1 MKKIIGS
8 LGCGVILIT
17 SSVYGAVFFYQEP
30 GQYVMAQAKPVQY
43 VTAQTTNSEPAVKP
57 VLDIRGIKEIQSIPV
72 GEMREYFLKGD
83 IEELGLEGWIPLE
96 VILESIANLALMQMG
111 LGEQVQWSIYR
122 EENPL
127 SYGTFGWALQEILGV
142 DPERDFGLTVE
153 HTDFIQTPGATP
165 ECDEDHYLL
174 TINCRQI
181 KVILVRGYG
190 WPEKGFD
197 WGVRGLLLRQH
208 SEKEFAPNGL
218 PHTEEKELAINIDK
232 DTGKFYALYT
242 IRIIKSDD
250 GTLLKGEQKKFVE
263 GSPEPVEYAK
273 F

>member
-1 MKKIIGS
+1 MKKIIGL
-8 LGCGVILIT
+8 LGCGVILAT

-30 GQYVMAQAKPVQY
+30 GQYVMAQ
-43 VTAQTTNSEPAVKP
+43 TNPTPAVKP
-57 VLDIRGIKEIQSIPV
+57 VLDISGITEIQKIPV
-72 GEMREYFLKGD
+72 GKIGYYYQKAFV
-83 IEELGLEGWIPLE
+83 EEGIGESTITME
-96 VILESIANLALMQMG
+96 QILDSIANLAVMQLG
-111 LGEQVQWSIYR
+111 LEKFTIASSNPGEVIVGG
-122 EENPL
+122 E
-127 SYGTFGWALQEILGV
+127 FGRVLQEILGY
-142 DPERDFGLTVE
+142 DLERDFEMSVE

-181 KVILVRGYG
+181 EVILVRGYG

-263 GSPEPVEYAK
+263 GNPEPVEYAK

>member
-1 MKKIIGS
+1 MEKVGELARLFVLLALYGGALGS
-8 LGCGVILIT
+8 FCAGLGIL
-17 SSVYGAVFFYQEP
+17 G
-30 GQYVMAQAKPVQY
+30 MAQ
-43 VTAQTTNSEPAVKP
+43 TGPAVQP
-57 VLDIRGIKEIQSIPV
+57 VLDISGIKEIQSIPV
-72 GEMREYFLKGD
+72 GKSELYIQGDDTPGYFSMEQILRS
-83 IEELGLEGWIPLE
+83 IANLVIMQMGLTDFVKIDPETGE
-96 VILESIANLALMQMG
+96 VILEGEFGEALK
-111 LGEQVQWSIYR
+111 
-122 EENPL
+122 
-127 SYGTFGWALQEILGV
+127 AILGFNPV
-142 DPERDFGLTVE
+142 IEYSMSVE

-181 KVILVRGYG
+181 EVILVRDYG

-263 GSPEPVEYAK
+263 GNPEPVEYAK